1 MEPLKIGLIGAGG
14 FARHTL
20 HPALHLAPVAV
31 QAVCDM
37 DEARGRAAAGKF
49 GSGRCYTDHHEM
61 WAKEDLEGVVICMGP
76 GPRQALAL
84 EALAAGY
91 HVFVPKPPAST
102 VADTEE
108 LAEAAA
114 RAGKTM
120 QVNFQRRFSHA
131 SRNAKAIMAT
141 DDFGDLTQLF
151 CSFCSGAYGSREDY
165 LLDFAIHHFDLCRH
179 LAGNVRRLAS
189 MENMTGG
196 QASFAVSVEFESGA
210 VGLLQL
216 NSQRL
221 WARNY
226 DRIELTG
233 QGSYIVA
240 DDLWTIR
247 HYTGDENTFTE
258 NYSDER
264 NGELSGDGHSLT
276 EFVTAIRE
284 GREPTASIQDGVET
298 MRLYEAVLAGPSGI
312 VTL

>member
-1 MEPLKIGLIGAGG
+1 MDPLKIGLIGAGG
-14 FARHTL
+14 FASHTM

-37 DEARGRAAAGKF
+37 DDARAQRAASKF
-49 GSGRCYTDHHEM
+49 GSGRHYTDHHEM
-61 WAKEDLEGVVICMGP
+61 YENEDLEAVAICMGP
-76 GPRQALAL
+76 AARQALAL
-84 EALAAGY
+84 EALEAGY
-91 HVFVPKPPAST
+91 NVFVPKPPAST
-102 VADTEE
+102 VAETAE

-131 SRNAKAIMAT
+131 SRQSKAIMAT
-141 DDFGDLTQLF
+141 DEFGELAQLY
-151 CSFCSGAYGSREDY
+151 CSFCSGGYGSRKDY

-179 LAGNVRRLAS
+179 LGGNVRRVAS
-189 MENMTGG
+189 MEKWIAG

-247 HYTGDENTFTE
+247 HYTGDGNTFTE

-284 GREPTASIQDGVET
+284 GREPIASIQDGVET
-298 MRLYEAVLAGPSGI
+298 MRLYEAVLAGPEGI

>member
-1 MEPLKIGLIGAGG
+1 MDPLKIGLIGAGG
-14 FARHTL
+14 FASHTL

-37 DEARGRAAAGKF
+37 DEARGQRAASKF
-49 GSGRCYTDHHEM
+49 GSGRHYTDHHEM
-61 WAKEDLEGVVICMGP
+61 WEKEDLEAVAICMGP
-76 GPRQALAL
+76 AARQALVL

-102 VADTEE
+102 VADTAE
-108 LAEAAA
+108 LADAAA
-114 RAGKTM
+114 KAGKTM

-131 SRNAKAIMAT
+131 SRQSKAIMAS
-141 DDFGDLTQLF
+141 DGFGDLAQLL
-151 CSFCSGAYGSREDY
+151 CSFCSGGYGSREDY

-179 LAGNVRRLAS
+179 LGGNVRRVAS
-189 MENMTGG
+189 MENWIAG
-196 QASFAVSVEFESGA
+196 QASLAVSVEFESGA

-233 QGSYIVA
+233 QGEYVVA

-247 HYTGDENTFTE
+247 HYTADGSTFTE
-258 NYSDER
+258 NHSDER

-284 GREPTASIQDGVET
+284 GREPIASIADGVET
-298 MRLYEAVLAGPSGI
+298 MRLYEAVLAGLDGV

>member
-1 MEPLKIGLIGAGG
+1 MDPLRIGLIGAGG
-14 FARHTL
+14 FASHTL

-37 DEARGRAAAGKF
+37 DEARGRRAASKF
-49 GSGRCYTDHHEM
+49 GSGRYYADHHEM
-61 WAKEDLEGVVICMGP
+61 WEKEDLEAVAICMGP
-76 GPRQALAL
+76 DARQALAL

-91 HVFVPKPPAST
+91 HVFVPKPPAPT
-102 VADTEE
+102 VAATAE
-108 LAEAAA
+108 LADAAA
-114 RAGKTM
+114 AAGKTM

-131 SRNAKAIMAT
+131 SRQSRAIMAAEG
-141 DDFGDLTQLF
+141 FGELTQLL
-151 CSFCSGAYGSREDY
+151 CSFCSGAYGSREHY

-179 LAGNVRRLAS
+179 LGGNVRRLAS
-189 MENMTGG
+189 MENWVGG
-196 QASFAVSVEFESGA
+196 QASFAVSLEFDSGA

-240 DDLWTIR
+240 DDLWTLR
-247 HYTGDENTFTE
+247 HYTADGNSFTE
-258 NYSDER
+258 NHSDER

-276 EFVTAIRE
+276 EFATAIRE
-284 GREPTASIQDGVET
+284 GREPIASIADGVET
-298 MRLYEAVLAGPSGI
+298 MRLYEAVLAGPDGI
-312 VTL
+312 VSL